1 MRAQGKNKDEEVLIE
16 QRWECD
22 ELCEEIEIKTVSA
35 RFFLPQF
42 LLKTILICEKC
53 T

>member
-1 MRAQGKNKDEEVLIE
+1 MLRVKNKEEEILIE

-22 ELCEEIEIKTVSA
+22 KFYEEIEIKNIVA
-35 RFFLPQF
+35 RFFAAIF
-42 LLKTILICEKC
+42 LLKTILVCEKC

>member
-22 ELCEEIEIKTVSA
+22 ELYEKIEIKKSPQDFLR
-35 RFFLPQF
+35 RFF
-42 LLKTILICEKC
+42 C
-53 T
+53 

>member
-1 MRAQGKNKDEEVLIE
+1 MLRVKNKDEEILIE

-22 ELCEEIEIKTVSA
+22 ELYEKIEIKTIAA
-35 RFFLPQF
+35 RFFCSDF
-42 LLKTILICEKC
+42 LLKTILVCEKC

>member
-1 MRAQGKNKDEEVLIE
+1 MLRVKNKDEEILIE

-22 ELCEEIEIKTVSA
+22 ELYEKIEIKNIAA
-35 RFFLPQF
+35 RFFAAMF
-42 LLKTILICEKC
+42 LLKTILVCEKC

>member
-22 ELCEEIEIKTVSA
+22 ELYEEIEIKTVSA
-35 RFFLPQF
+35 RFFAAIFAKSNIDL
-42 LLKTILICEKC
+42 
-53 T
+53 